1 MVPRQGGVERRRGP
15 RVPMQV
21 PLELEWGGGAHRA
34 VTSLVNGG
42 GALVLSPIFCPL
54 RSEVRVRNLE
64 NGTEAV
70 FRVVW
75 SWVDGAQEGVKCRLA
90 LEMTGPG
97 ESFWGPGYQ
106 IAAARLTSGSATVS
120 GPASE
125 AADRAP
131 LPSAV

>member
-1 MVPRQGGVERRRGP
+1 MLSRQSGAERRRGP

-21 PLELEWGGGAHRA
+21 PLELEWAGGAHRA

-64 NGTEAV
+64 NGVEAV

-75 SWVDGAQEGVKCRLA
+75 SWVDRAQEGVKCRLA
-90 LEMTGPG
+90 LEMTGPTDT
-97 ESFWGPGYQ
+97 FWGPGYQ
-106 IAAARLTSGSATVS
+106 IAAARLKSAASGVSA
-120 GPASE
+120 PASGG
-125 AADRAP
+125 AARAP

>member
-1 MVPRQGGVERRRGP
+1 MR
-15 RVPMQV
+15 V
-21 PLELEWGGGAHRA
+21 PLEFEWGGGAYRA

-42 GALVLSPIFCPL
+42 GALVLSPVFCPL

-64 NGTEAV
+64 NGSEAD

-75 SWVDGAQEGVKCRLA
+75 SWFDRAQEGVKCRLA

-106 IAAARLTSGSATVS
+106 IAAARMLSEDAPPEPRAKASA
-120 GPASE
+120 
-125 AADRAP
+125 
-131 LPSAV
+131 PSPTAV